1 MNASLGRWEAF
12 WAPSSYSAVALVTAS
27 DVLSKTAYVLAN
39 PVAARLVRQARDWPG
54 LWTAPQT
61 IGATTTLRAS
71 RPATFFRRDGYMP
84 ESAQLELTVPP
95 GFASREE
102 FQAQLAAALVELEER
117 VRCDGG
123 SGSPAF
129 LGRAAILAQRPWTHP
144 TGWERRREL
153 NPRVASRDKWKRIE
167 TLLRLKEFLRAYRE
181 AWRAMRAGARDVLFP
196 AGTYL
201 LRVAHGVRC
210 AAFALAQPPP
220 A

>member
-1 MNASLGRWEAF
+1 
-12 WAPSSYSAVALVTAS
+12 
-27 DVLSKTAYVLAN
+27 
-39 PVAARLVRQARDWPG
+39 
-54 LWTAPQT
+54 
-61 IGATTTLRAS
+61 
-71 RPATFFRRDGYMP
+71 MP

-117 VRCDGG
+117 ARCDGG
-123 SGSPAF
+123 CGSAAF
-129 LGRAAILAQRPWTHP
+129 LGRAAVLAQRPWTRP

-167 TLLRLKEFLRAYRE
+167 TLLRLKEFVRAYRE
-181 AWRAMRAGARDVLFP
+181 AWRAMRAGASDVLFP